1 MRRTGNT
8 GEAAAT
14 LTPQPA
20 SRMHATPARQV
31 VHWLLAGITA
41 LCVATAY
48 GNETTLQRERAMY
61 RETLAALQ
69 SGNRALFLRN
79 REQLRNYPLFPY
91 LELEDLRRRIRTVPT
106 AEVDDFLQRHAGELP
121 ALRLR
126 EAWLGTLEARGRW
139 SDFVRFFDDDT
150 TDLQRRCHYAMALA
164 QTGDA
169 AAADRVTAELWSTPR
184 SLPTAC
190 DPIFATW
197 MSRGNPSPELAWTRF
212 EAAMNAGQDAL
223 ARYLLRFLDG
233 RDRSDAELFLQIAA
247 NPSLVTGLQR
257 FRAGDARHGRILDF
271 ALTQLAAHDV
281 RTARG
286 IFERALHEH
295 ATAPS
300 LLQGAAARIAR
311 ALAQGSAPDAV
322 RWSIGVNAGAR
333 NEALAEDTVRLALRV
348 DDWDQIL
355 ATLDLLPTT
364 MDVDERWQYWN
375 ARARDA
381 RGDDSSAA
389 AWAALARTR
398 SWYGFLAADHLGAP
412 YAMQHR
418 RQGASPSLLDQVS
431 RIPGIARAREFAL
444 SGATLSSRR
453 EWLHTIRQ
461 LDAPRQAAAA
471 QLATQWGWHQLAIMT
486 LAAAR
491 DWDAL
496 DLRFPVVHRN
506 FFDAAARR
514 ERVDPT
520 WLYAIARQESA
531 LDAHARSP
539 VGALGLMQVMPATAV
554 ATARRAGIPYHGN
567 ADLLDPERNVRIG
580 SSYMRML
587 LDRFGQNRILAAA
600 AYNAGPGRI
609 GQWLQRFPAD
619 VEHDR
624 FVETIPFRETRQ
636 YVQNVLSYAVIYAY
650 LEDHEARLVQPHER
664 LIHNPHASNGQHA
677 R

>member
-1 MRRTGNT
+1 MPRPGPR
-8 GEAAAT
+8 A
-14 LTPQPA
+14 
-20 SRMHATPARQV
+20 HATRARRIV
-31 VHWLLAGITA
+31 RWLLAGFTA
-41 LCVATAY
+41 LCVATSY
-48 GNETTLQRERAMY
+48 GDEAALQRERAIY

-69 SGNRALFLRN
+69 SGNRAPFLRN
-79 REQLRNYPLFPY
+79 REQLRDYPLFPY

-106 AEVDDFLQRHAGELP
+106 AEIDDFLQRHAGELP

-126 EAWLGTLEARGRW
+126 EAWLGMLEARGRW
-139 SDFVRFFDDDT
+139 TDFVRFYDDDT
-150 TDLQRRCHYAMALA
+150 VDLQRRCHYAMALA

-169 AAADRVTAELWSTPR
+169 AAADRVTASLWSTPR

-190 DPIFATW
+190 DPVFAAW
-197 MSRGNPSPELAWTRF
+197 MKRGNPSPELAWTRF
-212 EAAMNAGQDAL
+212 EAAMNAGQNAL

-233 RDRSDAELFLQIAA
+233 KDRGDAELFLQAAA
-247 NPSLVTGLQR
+247 NPSLATGLQR
-257 FRAGDARHGRILDF
+257 FRAGDARHARILDF
-271 ALTQLAAHDV
+271 TLTQLAAHDV
-281 RTARG
+281 RSARST
-286 IFERALHEH
+286 FERALREH
-295 ATAPS
+295 MVAPE

-311 ALAQGSAPDAV
+311 ALAQNSAPDAV
-322 RWSIGVNAGAR
+322 RWSIGVNAAAR
-333 NEALAEDTVRLALRV
+333 NETLAEDTVRLALRI
-348 DDWDQIL
+348 DDWDQVL
-355 ATLDLLPTT
+355 ATLDQLPAA
-364 MDVDERWQYWN
+364 MDADERWQYWN

-381 RGDDSSAA
+381 RGDDSSNAV
-389 AWAALARTR
+389 WPALAGTR
-398 SWYGFLAADHLGAP
+398 SWYGFLAADHLGVP

-418 RQGASPSLLDQVS
+418 RQDASPSSLDQVS
-431 RIPGIARAREFAL
+431 RIPGIARAREF
-444 SGATLSSRR
+444 SRTGATLSARR

-471 QLATQWGWHQLAIMT
+471 QLAAQWGWHQLAIMT
-486 LAAAR
+486 LATAR

-539 VGALGLMQVMPATAV
+539 VGALGLMQVMPATAIM
-554 ATARRAGIPYHGN
+554 TARKAGIPYRGN
-567 ADLLDPERNVRIG
+567 TDLLDPERNVRIG

-650 LEDHEARLVQPHER
+650 LGDHEARLVQPHER
-664 LIHNPHASNGQHA
+664 LIHNPHASNGQHP